1 MGMRFCKS
9 FGSKHFRIT
18 LSKSGVGYSGGVK
31 GARITRTASGR
42 TRKTASIPG
51 SGISYTTESGAR
63 THRRARTNEECGLAY
78 EGLRGLARI
87 IFIAAAAV
95 IIPLSLL
102 LLFANPLFTLFFLPV
117 GCIFAF
123 AARRFRRNA

>member
-1 MGMRFCKS
+1 MGMRFRKS
-9 FGSKHFRIT
+9 FGSKHFRVT
-18 LSKSGVGYSGGVK
+18 LSKSGVGYSCGVK

-63 THRRARTNEECGLAY
+63 THRRARTNEEYAY
-78 EGLRGLARI
+78 EGLCGLARI

-117 GCIFAF
+117 GCVFAF

>member
-1 MGMRFCKS
+1 MGMRFRKS
-9 FGSKHFRIT
+9 FGGKHFRVT
-18 LSKSGVGYSGGVK
+18 LSKSGVGYSCGVK

-63 THRRARTNEECGLAY
+63 THRRARTNEEYA
-78 EGLRGLARI
+78 LRGLARI
-87 IFIAAAAV
+87 IFTVAAAV

-117 GCIFAF
+117 GCAFAF

>member
-1 MGMRFCKS
+1 MGMRFRKS
-9 FGSKHFRIT
+9 FGGKHFRVT

-63 THRRARTNEECGLAY
+63 THRRARTNEEYA
-78 EGLRGLARI
+78 LRGLARI
-87 IFIAAAAV
+87 IFTVAAAV

-117 GCIFAF
+117 GCAFAF
-123 AARRFRRNA
+123 AARRFSHNA

>member
-1 MGMRFCKS
+1 MGMRFRKS
-9 FGSKHFRIT
+9 FGSKHFRVT

-63 THRRARTNEECGLAY
+63 THRRARTNEEYA
-78 EGLRGLARI
+78 LRGLARI

-102 LLFANPLFTLFFLPV
+102 LLLANPLFTLFFLSV
-117 GCIFAF
+117 GCAFAF

>member
-1 MGMRFCKS
+1 MGMRFRKS
-9 FGSKHFRIT
+9 FGSKHFRVT

-63 THRRARTNEECGLAY
+63 THRRARTNEEYA
-78 EGLRGLARI
+78 LRGLARI
-87 IFIAAAAV
+87 IFTAAAAV

-117 GCIFAF
+117 GCVFAF

>member
-1 MGMRFCKS
+1 MGMRFRKS
-9 FGSKHFRIT
+9 FGGKHFRVT

-63 THRRARTNEECGLAY
+63 THRRARTNEEYA
-78 EGLRGLARI
+78 LRGLARI
-87 IFIAAAAV
+87 IFTVAAAV

-102 LLFANPLFTLFFLPV
+102 LLSV
-117 GCIFAF
+117 
-123 AARRFRRNA
+123 NA

>member
-1 MGMRFCKS
+1 MGIRFRKS
-9 FGSKHFRIT
+9 FGSKHFRVT

-63 THRRARTNEECGLAY
+63 THRRARTNEEYA
-78 EGLRGLARI
+78 LRGLARI
-87 IFIAAAAV
+87 IFTVAAAV

-117 GCIFAF
+117 GCAFAF

>member
-1 MGMRFCKS
+1 MGMRFRKS
-9 FGSKHFRIT
+9 FGGKHFRVT

-51 SGISYTTESGAR
+51 SGISYITESGAR
-63 THRRARTNEECGLAY
+63 THRRARANEECA
-78 EGLRGLARI
+78 LRGLARI
-87 IFIAAAAV
+87 IFTVAAAV

-117 GCIFAF
+117 GCAFAF

>member
-1 MGMRFCKS
+1 MGMRFRKS
-9 FGSKHFRIT
+9 FGSKHFRVT

-51 SGISYTTESGAR
+51 SGISYITESG
-63 THRRARTNEECGLAY
+63 HRRARANEECGLAY
-78 EGLRGLARI
+78 EGLCGLARI
-87 IFIAAAAV
+87 IFTVAAAV

-102 LLFANPLFTLFFLPV
+102 LLLTNPLITLCFLPV
-117 GCIFAF
+117 GCAFAF

>member
-1 MGMRFCKS
+1 MGMRFRKS
-9 FGSKHFRIT
+9 FGSKHFRVT

-51 SGISYTTESGAR
+51 SGISYITESGAR
-63 THRRARTNEECGLAY
+63 THRRARTNEEYAY
-78 EGLRGLARI
+78 EGLRGLAR
-87 IFIAAAAV
+87 IAAAAV

-117 GCIFAF
+117 GCAFAF

>member
-1 MGMRFCKS
+1 MGMRFRKS
-9 FGSKHFRIT
+9 FGSKHFRVT
-18 LSKSGVGYSGGVK
+18 LSKSGVGCSCGVK

-63 THRRARTNEECGLAY
+63 THRRARTNEEYA
-78 EGLRGLARI
+78 LRGLARI
-87 IFIAAAAV
+87 IFTAAAAV

-117 GCIFAF
+117 GCAFAF

>member
-1 MGMRFCKS
+1 MGMRFRKS
-9 FGSKHFRIT
+9 FGSKHFRVT

-63 THRRARTNEECGLAY
+63 THRRARTNEEYA
-78 EGLRGLARI
+78 LRGLAR
-87 IFIAAAAV
+87 IAAAAV

-117 GCIFAF
+117 GCAFAF